1 MNGLLAEVI
10 EAHGGMER
18 WNAYNKVEV
27 SVVTGGGFYALK
39 GLMGDSDPRQ
49 ITVWLHEQRTWMF
62 PYGAQDQRGVFTPE
76 RVAIEKLDGTVL
88 AERFAPTDAFAGH
101 QMQTPWDELDR
112 AYFNGEA
119 LWTYL
124 MTPFLLAADGVE
136 VEEAEQWKQ
145 DGGTWRVLRARFPSS
160 IETHNRVQDFFF
172 GDDLMLRRHDY
183 HVNIAGGFPAAQLVT
198 QHVNANGISVPT
210 VRRAH
215 TRGPDRQPIL
225 DMLMISMDISDVRF
239 T

>member
-1 MNGLLAEVI
+1 MNGLLADVI
-10 EAHGGMER
+10 DAHGGIER
-18 WNAYNKVEV
+18 WNAFEKVEV
-27 SVVTGGGFYALK
+27 SIVTGGGFYALK
-39 GLMGDSDPRQ
+39 GLMGDSISRRV
-49 ITVWLHEQRTWMF
+49 TVWLHEQKAWVLPVGDPDM
-62 PYGAQDQRGVFTPE
+62 GAAFTPE
-76 RVAIEKLDGTVL
+76 RVAIERLDGTVV
-88 AERFAPTDAFAGH
+88 AERFAPTEAFAGH

-124 MTPFLLAADGVE
+124 TTPFLLAGDGVE
-136 VEEAEQWKQ
+136 VEETEPWKQ
-145 DGGTWRVLRARFPSS
+145 DGETWRVLQARFPGS
-160 IETHNRVQDFFF
+160 IETHNRVQHFFF

-183 HVNIAGGFPAAQLVT
+183 HVNIAGGFPAAQLIT
-198 QHVNANGISVPT
+198 QPVSVDGMSVPT

-225 DMLMISMDISDVRF
+225 EMLMISMDISEVKF